1 MTRAATVVGPV
12 NTLDTWTLVVAGTPV
27 QVPAPGTTTAGVAGA
42 FATAT
47 YPSGYTA
54 FVIGSTVYVTGAST
68 FTLSSTPVGRHATG
82 NGTFSGTVPLIWT
95 QTAVFSPAGT
105 PAIQLGDLW
114 SITVGMTTYTAR
126 VTDIGTS
133 SGNYGFGL
141 TGGTATSYTVANTT
155 AASTALAGA
164 LATAIG
170 AQASLA
176 GGTTLTLT
184 GTGGSPLGV
193 GPLTEQR
200 VGALPTASTA
210 DTNTHY
216 ENVTATLS
224 GDVTPVWQPT
234 ETWTLT
240 IDGHAYTFLVP
251 GTGFTT
257 AQQTLTTIAAQLV
270 LAYNTSSTKDTNLQ
284 VTSSGGEILIKDN
297 TTGGTDPF
305 SFSITRGSSAVTG
318 VIDIDNANDIA
329 SSVLV
334 PVVLPEFQWLVAL
347 FPWAKQYFEVA
358 DSLGFTA
365 QPEFQLWGPGS
376 SGPNTLLATV
386 TCTLIPNT
394 NTCSLTPDAG
404 SAQAS
409 DPFLEYNFTQTGT
422 YTVKVGANVT
432 WNGATTFL
440 DVPNT
445 FFSSGFQGVQTGMK
459 YTLFISLEH
468 HATNPNALSLVGKQI
483 TITAGA
489 GAGQTATITAY
500 DPQNGT
506 YTLDQQWAT
515 APDAGS
521 RFQITESTAS
531 LPGYAPVTDSYKV
544 VLTSPV
550 PAGQTVYVDVSPQ
563 PTPTYNADEAF
574 DPNSNYGQNNAVQV
588 RVQTPRA
595 LFLLTGVPTPG
606 ETWTILL
613 NDQPFS
619 YRIQLGDTL
628 ATIAHQYTLMIGGVG
643 TDYTAS
649 VDPSN
654 ADQVI
659 VQSSTGA
666 SFYAGFQITH
676 EAEGGA
682 TVTPSPSAGAALTFS
697 GIPAPGEIWRLTLD
711 GVVYSTLPATSSD
724 TLATIMQAL
733 AVQLPAHGYTF
744 TISGNVL
751 NVARAAGT
759 GQITA
764 SLAVT
769 APTVGN
775 ISLNYSFFN
784 EADLLF
790 GGTPVAGE
798 RWSVFVDGNQIS
810 TVSTAGESIAQVIS
824 SLAGQIPFIYP
835 YDYSYSAGL
844 SDLFVEH
851 GFWLFFGYSSISLFG
866 TVTLNPS
873 QVYGTVAVANT
884 APTGVNIV
892 LNAPSGGPAAGET
905 WTLTV
910 DGTKYSYAYTGGG
923 SLSTIAQALA
933 NLIPQSPATAHGG
946 PYYSVGVSG
955 SSLVVRRSD
964 QAVPVTASV
973 SVSLPAT
980 ASTVPNPSNPAQ
992 TTVTY
997 TGSPLQGEVWAITVD
1012 GTTYSYVSN
1021 TGDPLSTVIG
1031 ALKSAIP
1038 AAGYTVSQS
1047 GTTSQSLT
1055 ITSKTV
1061 GATLDAF
1068 GSVVLDT
1075 SETQGTGTATA
1086 SGQNVTIALPAI
1098 QVGAGETWALTVDGT
1113 PFAYT
1118 TTATDTPATIA
1129 AQLGILVHAV
1139 GTYNVIVN
1147 GTTLTLSRV
1156 DGNTTSASLA
1166 ISTLGAAGG
1175 GAMGSSVAVD
1185 FEGQPTQ
1192 GEVWTLS
1199 ITTTS
1204 GTETHSFAVLYGD
1217 TLSDIASGLGKALSL
1232 DTYNVSVVGRVLTI
1246 SLLHGGQL
1254 SAGIAISPDSLGG
1267 AVITQQLVFT
1277 SANWNVAQSVTVQA
1291 LDNQFADGHDAL
1303 VFPPMTGT
1311 LNQVL
1316 GPVIIDGGLSVNPEP
1331 FLNNPLMLP
1340 GETNLPL
1347 ADGTIAASG
1356 ANLAAGLTAAGLAFI
1371 SDPNATSVTA
1381 TTGQRPGFDPRMN
1394 DFAYTVEFLNGT
1406 ASQETLDVSGTSH
1419 DILSVANITPFT
1431 FALTGGDY
1439 RFIGTPDQSMTEGS
1453 LHTSSLTF
1461 ADATVQWNSATLTL
1475 AGSANV
1481 GDTWTL
1487 VLNGT
1492 SYTYTVVAGQTSPA
1506 AIASNLAALAAAA
1519 GFVATPSG
1527 AAIMLA
1533 ASDGSAFS
1541 IGLVIVAP
1549 AGATVHGSASVTGA
1563 ATKTTT
1569 QSMSA
1574 GTLDTSSLTFTGGS
1588 NIPWSQADVTLTG
1601 LPNVG
1606 DIWTLTLNGKQFSY
1620 TVAPGDDVASRVA
1633 LELASLISSDYTVEP
1648 RVGILGDS
1656 ELIIT
1661 RSNDT
1666 NPFTVGFGIVAPA
1679 GKTVEGSASVT
1690 GTPTN
1695 PSALTYTM
1703 AAAQLLSTTSTANWS
1718 LTLNDGT
1725 AETVSFGAT
1734 STDVGTVTQ
1743 GLARLISSDYGPL
1756 VTGTQ
1761 VFFQTGWDV
1770 DPATGLPLTPQSG
1783 DQYYVAPLNLN
1794 TRVDESTQVDTLT
1807 VDDHNDPS
1815 NGVGTLTESSI
1826 TGFGMGGPTV
1836 VAGQTIPGGITYSN
1850 IESVNLELGK
1860 GDNLLTVANTSDG
1873 STNVTSGNGD
1883 NTIDVQSIVGQTSIT
1898 TGTGADTIN
1907 VDNSRSVLQL
1917 GGLLTIDTGGGN
1929 DTVNVDDSGVTVATD
1944 GTLTGSTL
1952 TGLAPLTV
1960 AEEQTIV
1967 VQAAGGTYTL
1977 LLPNALPGHGSIQL
1991 DYIHDN
1997 AATVQAALRTA
2008 YGTTDIDVTEVDAST
2023 TKTFTVTFGGAHAGQ
2038 DFGQITWAGS
2048 WTLTTPAT
2056 GSFTLTDPN
2065 YGVATLTGPVD
2076 ATALTNALQAIYKTT
2091 EVTATA
2097 TGTPNVFSVIFSGSH
2112 AGLDL
2117 SQLTGAGTGSVVA
2130 VTQLVPAPDASAS
2143 VTATTVRDGTTS
2155 PVRDNVQTIDV
2166 GGATGSFVLHF
2177 VLPNSQGVLQDY
2189 ETGSIPVTATAAD
2202 LLAALSTVLNPNNVN
2217 PALPFTDNVAVEKH
2231 GTTFTITYQG
2241 SMKTQSIAYI
2251 DTSGITNGHVTVA
2264 NRASGIDYYNVGTL
2278 NIDLGSGDDVFN
2290 VQGTTATTNLSTAAG
2305 DDRIYVSSGANVGL
2319 SDFPS
2324 FISGTLD
2331 NLHGTLNIDAGTGNQ
2346 TLMISAEGSN
2356 VGDTNALITRSYATV
2371 HAASPT
2377 TTLTPTADLYLTGF
2391 APAGISI
2398 TAAAT
2403 GNFGGGITIWTGS
2416 GPDHITVDATHFR
2429 AGVNEVTTL
2438 NSGLGNDN
2446 VTVNLTDGVDGAFV
2460 LDAQGPDEN
2469 LLHLSTP
2476 VQTGDYNTPA
2486 DTVGVSLDGSALT
2499 SDQFVVDA
2507 SLDEVGVMVSP
2518 EPGTQAV
2525 VTLIKPTVTRF
2536 TLGASHTVSL
2546 GTALQNLGPNDT
2558 VSATVNGAA
2567 VDASQMT
2574 IDPLSGNV
2582 TFASTSALPVG
2593 ALVLIEIIRQITQ
2606 QFALPQAT
2614 DPDNDVVDASGST
2627 LPITVFGGQGD
2638 DTITAGV
2645 GGDVIFGDRGRI
2657 LWFQPGTPAPTIPQD
2672 GLSVAQL
2679 AALESTAVAVA
2690 GGGGPAN
2697 DAMTR
2702 LWGLAVTIDPSIG
2715 GSDTINVPA
2724 GNDVVFGG
2732 QGNDTI
2738 NLGSGTNL
2746 VFGDSGYVD
2755 WAVSADGTQTEIA
2768 NAASI
2773 LPDVGGNDT
2782 ITTGSGSNIVVGGA
2796 GSDTIQ
2802 LAVGQPSS
2810 TGTNIVL
2817 GDNGSITT
2825 NPFSGPE
2832 FHSLPIVLASIQTT
2846 VDGVGGNDTITT
2858 GSGDQIVFGGP
2869 GSDKITTGSGSNI
2882 VFGDDGRLDWGSANG
2897 QPIVLDAISTDESD
2911 GAADTITMGSGPNI
2925 VIGGAGGDTISGG
2938 TDTNIVLGDSGAVY
2952 GVAGNPDPFGSL
2964 PITVGMVQTTAPGIG
2979 GDDTITVGSGSA
2991 IVMGGTGNDDI
3002 TTGTNTSFIF
3012 GDDGYITWVGSIY
3025 NPENLTWPGQNTDP
3039 SDIDLVASTDPT
3051 DGGNDNITIGAG
3063 RAIVVGGGGADHIT
3077 GGTGTNIILGD
3088 DGRIFSAG
3096 ANTNPFGQ
3104 LPITLGMVETTDP
3117 GFGGNDVIQT
3127 GTGSAIVMGGTGDDQ
3142 ISTVVTGQTSP
3153 DDTYFVFG
3161 DDGYITWVGAQLNPD
3176 NLSWAGANND
3186 PTDIDL
3192 VASTDAWDG
3201 GNDTD
3206 HDRRGPRDRRRRPGQ
3221 RHDHRRLRHRHRPR
3235 RRRRHLRRQ
3244 RQPGSVRHAADDRRR
3259 GRDDESGCPV
3269 RRQRHD
3275 HDRHRQRHRDGR
3287 HRRRR
3292 HHHQHEHE
3300 LRLRR
3305 RRLHHVGRG
3314 VRSAGP
3320 ARPRREHRPGEHRS
3334 RRVHGSDGRRRR
3346 QHHRRLRPGDRRR
3359 RRRLRPHHGRHRR
3372 RTSSSA
3378 TTAASSRRT
3387 PTRCRSASCRSP
3399 SRWSRRPIRR
3409 TAGST
3414 RSRPARAARS

>member
-1 MTRAATVVGPV
+1 M
-12 NTLDTWTLVVAGTPV
+12 

-54 FVIGSTVYVTGAST
+54 FVIGSTVYITRASA

-376 SGPNTLLATV
+376 GGPNTLLATV

-563 PTPTYNADEAF
+563 PTPTYNADQAF

-628 ATIAHQYTLMIGGVG
+628 ASIAHQLTLMIGGVG
-643 TDYTAS
+643 TGYTAS

-824 SLAGQIPFIYP
+824 SLAGQIPFVYP

-873 QVYGTVAVANT
+873 QVYGTLAVANT

-905 WTLTV
+905 WTLTL
-910 DGTKYSYAYTGGG
+910 DGTKYAYAYNGGGG
-923 SLSTIAQALA
+923 SGALGVIAQALA

-980 ASTVPNPSNPAQ
+980 ASTVPNTSNPAQ

-1021 TGDPLSTVIG
+1021 TGDLLSTVIG

-1038 AAGYTVSQS
+1038 SAGYTV
-1047 GTTSQSLT
+1047 GLTGNATSQSLT

-1232 DTYNVSVVGRVLTI
+1232 DTYNVSVVGRVP
-1246 SLLHGGQL
+1246 H
-1254 SAGIAISPDSLGG
+1254 
-1267 AVITQQLVFT
+1267 
-1277 SANWNVAQSVTVQA
+1277 
-1291 LDNQFADGHDAL
+1291 H
-1303 VFPPMTGT
+1303 
-1311 LNQVL
+1311 
-1316 GPVIIDGGLSVNPEP
+1316 
-1331 FLNNPLMLP
+1331 
-1340 GETNLPL
+1340 
-1347 ADGTIAASG
+1347 
-1356 ANLAAGLTAAGLAFI
+1356 
-1371 SDPNATSVTA
+1371 
-1381 TTGQRPGFDPRMN
+1381 
-1394 DFAYTVEFLNGT
+1394 
-1406 ASQETLDVSGTSH
+1406 
-1419 DILSVANITPFT
+1419 
-1431 FALTGGDY
+1431 
-1439 RFIGTPDQSMTEGS
+1439 
-1453 LHTSSLTF
+1453 
-1461 ADATVQWNSATLTL
+1461 
-1475 AGSANV
+1475 
-1481 GDTWTL
+1481 
-1487 VLNGT
+1487 
-1492 SYTYTVVAGQTSPA
+1492 
-1506 AIASNLAALAAAA
+1506 LAAARRPAVGRDRDLARQPRRRRDHAAARVHQRQLERGAVRDGA
-1519 GFVATPSG
+1519 GARQPVRRRPRRARLPADDRHAQPGARPGDHRRRAQRQPRAVPEQPADAAGRDEPAARRRHDRGLGREPRGRAHRRRPRVHLRSERDERDRDDRPAPRLRPAHERLRLHRRVPERHRVAGDAGRLRHLARHPLRREHHAVHVRPHRRRLPLHRHARPVDDRGQPAHVVADLRRRDRPVELRDADAGRLRQRRRHVDAG
-1527 AAIMLA
+1527 AERDVVHVHRRRGPDVADRHRLEA
-1533 ASDGSAFS
+1533 RGAGRS
-1541 IGLVIVAP
+1541 AP
-1549 AGATVHGSASVTGA
+1549 ASSPPPA
-1563 ATKTTT
+1563 ARR
-1569 QSMSA
+1569 SC
-1574 GTLDTSSLTFTGGS
+1574 
-1588 NIPWSQADVTLTG
+1588 
-1601 LPNVG
+1601 
-1606 DIWTLTLNGKQFSY
+1606 
-1620 TVAPGDDVASRVA
+1620 SRRPTA
-1633 LELASLISSDYTVEP
+1633 
-1648 RVGILGDS
+1648 R
-1656 ELIIT
+1656 
-1661 RSNDT
+1661 RS
-1666 NPFTVGFGIVAPA
+1666 
-1679 GKTVEGSASVT
+1679 
-1690 GTPTN
+1690 
-1695 PSALTYTM
+1695 
-1703 AAAQLLSTTSTANWS
+1703 
-1718 LTLNDGT
+1718 
-1725 AETVSFGAT
+1725 
-1734 STDVGTVTQ
+1734 
-1743 GLARLISSDYGPL
+1743 
-1756 VTGTQ
+1756 
-1761 VFFQTGWDV
+1761 
-1770 DPATGLPLTPQSG
+1770 
-1783 DQYYVAPLNLN
+1783 
-1794 TRVDESTQVDTLT
+1794 
-1807 VDDHNDPS
+1807 
-1815 NGVGTLTESSI
+1815 
-1826 TGFGMGGPTV
+1826 
-1836 VAGQTIPGGITYSN
+1836 
-1850 IESVNLELGK
+1850 
-1860 GDNLLTVANTSDG
+1860 
-1873 STNVTSGNGD
+1873 
-1883 NTIDVQSIVGQTSIT
+1883 
-1898 TGTGADTIN
+1898 
-1907 VDNSRSVLQL
+1907 
-1917 GGLLTIDTGGGN
+1917 
-1929 DTVNVDDSGVTVATD
+1929 
-1944 GTLTGSTL
+1944 
-1952 TGLAPLTV
+1952 
-1960 AEEQTIV
+1960 
-1967 VQAAGGTYTL
+1967 
-1977 LLPNALPGHGSIQL
+1977 
-1991 DYIHDN
+1991 
-1997 AATVQAALRTA
+1997 
-2008 YGTTDIDVTEVDAST
+2008 
-2023 TKTFTVTFGGAHAGQ
+2023 
-2038 DFGQITWAGS
+2038 
-2048 WTLTTPAT
+2048 
-2056 GSFTLTDPN
+2056 
-2065 YGVATLTGPVD
+2065 
-2076 ATALTNALQAIYKTT
+2076 
-2091 EVTATA
+2091 
-2097 TGTPNVFSVIFSGSH
+2097 
-2112 AGLDL
+2112 
-2117 SQLTGAGTGSVVA
+2117 
-2130 VTQLVPAPDASAS
+2130 ASAS
-2143 VTATTVRDGTTS
+2143 SSSRPPARPCTA
-2155 PVRDNVQTIDV
+2155 P
-2166 GGATGSFVLHF
+2166 
-2177 VLPNSQGVLQDY
+2177 
-2189 ETGSIPVTATAAD
+2189 
-2202 LLAALSTVLNPNNVN
+2202 
-2217 PALPFTDNVAVEKH
+2217 
-2231 GTTFTITYQG
+2231 
-2241 SMKTQSIAYI
+2241 
-2251 DTSGITNGHVTVA
+2251 
-2264 NRASGIDYYNVGTL
+2264 RAS
-2278 NIDLGSGDDVFN
+2278 
-2290 VQGTTATTNLSTAAG
+2290 
-2305 DDRIYVSSGANVGL
+2305 
-2319 SDFPS
+2319 
-2324 FISGTLD
+2324 
-2331 NLHGTLNIDAGTGNQ
+2331 
-2346 TLMISAEGSN
+2346 
-2356 VGDTNALITRSYATV
+2356 
-2371 HAASPT
+2371 
-2377 TTLTPTADLYLTGF
+2377 
-2391 APAGISI
+2391 PA
-2398 TAAAT
+2398 
-2403 GNFGGGITIWTGS
+2403 
-2416 GPDHITVDATHFR
+2416 
-2429 AGVNEVTTL
+2429 
-2438 NSGLGNDN
+2438 
-2446 VTVNLTDGVDGAFV
+2446 
-2460 LDAQGPDEN
+2460 
-2469 LLHLSTP
+2469 
-2476 VQTGDYNTPA
+2476 
-2486 DTVGVSLDGSALT
+2486 
-2499 SDQFVVDA
+2499 
-2507 SLDEVGVMVSP
+2507 
-2518 EPGTQAV
+2518 
-2525 VTLIKPTVTRF
+2525 
-2536 TLGASHTVSL
+2536 
-2546 GTALQNLGPNDT
+2546 
-2558 VSATVNGAA
+2558 
-2567 VDASQMT
+2567 
-2574 IDPLSGNV
+2574 
-2582 TFASTSALPVG
+2582 
-2593 ALVLIEIIRQITQ
+2593 
-2606 QFALPQAT
+2606 
-2614 DPDNDVVDASGST
+2614 
-2627 LPITVFGGQGD
+2627 
-2638 DTITAGV
+2638 
-2645 GGDVIFGDRGRI
+2645 
-2657 LWFQPGTPAPTIPQD
+2657 
-2672 GLSVAQL
+2672 
-2679 AALESTAVAVA
+2679 
-2690 GGGGPAN
+2690 
-2697 DAMTR
+2697 
-2702 LWGLAVTIDPSIG
+2702 
-2715 GSDTINVPA
+2715 
-2724 GNDVVFGG
+2724 
-2732 QGNDTI
+2732 
-2738 NLGSGTNL
+2738 
-2746 VFGDSGYVD
+2746 
-2755 WAVSADGTQTEIA
+2755 
-2768 NAASI
+2768 
-2773 LPDVGGNDT
+2773 
-2782 ITTGSGSNIVVGGA
+2782 
-2796 GSDTIQ
+2796 
-2802 LAVGQPSS
+2802 
-2810 TGTNIVL
+2810 
-2817 GDNGSITT
+2817 
-2825 NPFSGPE
+2825 
-2832 FHSLPIVLASIQTT
+2832 
-2846 VDGVGGNDTITT
+2846 
-2858 GSGDQIVFGGP
+2858 
-2869 GSDKITTGSGSNI
+2869 
-2882 VFGDDGRLDWGSANG
+2882 
-2897 QPIVLDAISTDESD
+2897 
-2911 GAADTITMGSGPNI
+2911 
-2925 VIGGAGGDTISGG
+2925 
-2938 TDTNIVLGDSGAVY
+2938 
-2952 GVAGNPDPFGSL
+2952 
-2964 PITVGMVQTTAPGIG
+2964 
-2979 GDDTITVGSGSA
+2979 
-2991 IVMGGTGNDDI
+2991 
-3002 TTGTNTSFIF
+3002 
-3012 GDDGYITWVGSIY
+3012 
-3025 NPENLTWPGQNTDP
+3025 
-3039 SDIDLVASTDPT
+3039 
-3051 DGGNDNITIGAG
+3051 
-3063 RAIVVGGGGADHIT
+3063 
-3077 GGTGTNIILGD
+3077 
-3088 DGRIFSAG
+3088 
-3096 ANTNPFGQ
+3096 
-3104 LPITLGMVETTDP
+3104 
-3117 GFGGNDVIQT
+3117 
-3127 GTGSAIVMGGTGDDQ
+3127 
-3142 ISTVVTGQTSP
+3142 
-3153 DDTYFVFG
+3153 
-3161 DDGYITWVGAQLNPD
+3161 
-3176 NLSWAGANND
+3176 
-3186 PTDIDL
+3186 
-3192 VASTDAWDG
+3192 
-3201 GNDTD
+3201 
-3206 HDRRGPRDRRRRPGQ
+3206 
-3221 RHDHRRLRHRHRPR
+3221 RPR
-3235 RRRRHLRRQ
+3235 RRRR
-3244 RQPGSVRHAADDRRR
+3244 
-3259 GRDDESGCPV
+3259 
-3269 RRQRHD
+3269 
-3275 HDRHRQRHRDGR
+3275 
-3287 HRRRR
+3287 
-3292 HHHQHEHE
+3292 
-3300 LRLRR
+3300 
-3305 RRLHHVGRG
+3305 
-3314 VRSAGP
+3314 
-3320 ARPRREHRPGEHRS
+3320 S
-3334 RRVHGSDGRRRR
+3334 R
-3346 QHHRRLRPGDRRR
+3346 
-3359 RRRLRPHHGRHRR
+3359 
-3372 RTSSSA
+3372 
-3378 TTAASSRRT
+3378 
-3387 PTRCRSASCRSP
+3387 
-3399 SRWSRRPIRR
+3399 
-3409 TAGST
+3409 
-3414 RSRPARAARS
+3414 